1 MTMKKRH
8 FASLLAFLFLGFG
21 VQAVAQSESA
31 ILGVWYNTEK
41 TAQVE
46 ISKQGSQYVGKI
58 VWLQEPN
65 PDGKPATDKENSDP
79 KLRTR
84 PLMGMAI
91 LKDLTYE
98 GGMWKNGEIY
108 DPKSGKTYSCEIKLK
123 SPELLEVKG
132 YVGFSFVGRTVEWT
146 RVKR

>member
-1 MTMKKRH
+1 MKKRH
-8 FASLLAFLFLGFG
+8 FASVIFFLMTGWITQSF
-21 VQAVAQSESA
+21 AQSEGA

-46 ISKQGSQYVGKI
+46 ISKQGSQFVGKI
-58 VWLQEPN
+58 IWLQEPYPN
-65 PDGKPATDKENSDP
+65 GKPATDLENSDP

-98 GGMWKNGEIY
+98 GGMWKGGEIY

-123 SPELLEVKG
+123 NPELLEVKG